1 MKGYKEIIKMKTTIL
16 RKIVLI
22 HIVLFRIA
30 ISTIHKRCRKTNK
43 KYIIPFFYKI
53 EKLIYNSACNIFDIS

>member
-16 RKIVLI
+16 RKIVLL
-22 HIVLFRIA
+22 HIVLFRIT
-30 ISTIHKRCRKTNK
+30 ISTMNNRVKRTNK
-43 KYIIPFFYKI
+43 KYMIPFFNKI

>member
-1 MKGYKEIIKMKTTIL
+1 MKTNLL

-22 HIVLFRIA
+22 HIVLFRIS
-30 ISTIHKRCRKTNK
+30 ISTIHNRSRKTNK
-43 KYIIPFFYKI
+43 KYMIPFFNKI

>member
-1 MKGYKEIIKMKTTIL
+1 MKGYKEIIKMKTTTL

-22 HIVLFRIA
+22 HIVLFKIT
-30 ISTIHKRCRKTNK
+30 ISTIHNSCRKTNK
-43 KYIIPFFYKI
+43 KYMIPFFNKI

>member
-1 MKGYKEIIKMKTTIL
+1 MKDYKGIIKMKTNIL

-22 HIVLFRIA
+22 HIVLFRIT
-30 ISTIHKRCRKTNK
+30 ISTIHNRARKTNK
-43 KYIIPFFYKI
+43 KYMIPFFNKI